1 MRRFVH
7 HISRLLDR
15 TPLAVIV
22 ASLALSNAA
31 AQDGL
36 HVVDLGRSDRGHIQ
50 EALGAHQLRWV
61 GVLGSDLALIR
72 GDRVAISDIP
82 DLRYVEPFIS
92 ARKATPAL
100 AARIFASR
108 PAARGFQADY
118 IVIPADRS
126 RETRARLAALAASLG
141 GSAGLVDSDALTM
154 RVRIDDP
161 GLRLLLDSPD
171 VVWAEHA
178 AEPEADDEFVREFGG
193 ANYVE
198 LLDGF
203 TGAGVVCEVVDG
215 GLLETHADFA
225 AAPPIMLTANTT
237 FTEHG
242 TSTYGLLFGSGASDL
257 SAIGMIPD
265 AVGLFSS
272 YHHIDDRDAH
282 LAMLESPPYLG
293 VLQSNSWGSGINRRY
308 TAVSAEV
315 DDAIFRHGVV
325 VLQSQSNTGSPDS
338 RPEAWAK
345 NVVSVGGVQGK
356 GTLDRADDTW
366 GGVASTGPALDG
378 RVKPDLVLFN
388 DGIWTPND
396 TGDTDHHLF
405 TGTSAATPAVAGHFG
420 IMLEMFDAGMFNQPA
435 EAGRPM
441 LKVESQGSG
450 QGVRSPPRVA
460 TAKALMINS
469 ARPYDFT
476 SAADDLGRFRQGWG
490 TPDLRRLRDNAPLT
504 FVLDGSEPLVQGES
518 WGGVFNVAQGQ
529 TDLRVTLVY
538 NDPAALPM
546 AVSAIV
552 NDLDLRLTS
561 PSGVVYHGNAGLI
574 DGPWSVPG
582 GSPDRVNTVEN
593 VFVPQPEPGP
603 WLIDVRAFRVN
614 EDADTS
620 TPEFDVPFSLVASG
634 GSFSASPTL
643 VPLGE
648 IPAEIPANTPVSFEF
663 RAVGF
668 TPVGDGEVILDSL
681 AGPATAPLVWTG
693 GDRFG
698 VTFNSLPCGSIS
710 GFRFSA
716 TTPGGGE
723 ASYPPGPDASVA
735 VEITKTAELT
745 PTGSWQTDASA
756 GLTMGGWVQGTPA
769 GGGLRFDPPVDAD
782 GDGVCWLTDN
792 RAGTSDISGGSAV
805 LTSPVFDVD
814 ETPGATL
821 EYDLWLACDNAGT
834 PAEDT
839 LTVEFSVD
847 DGQSWTPLRTERST
861 FRWVHRVV
869 DFAVPPGST
878 VLFRFTIADDPDDSI
893 TEAAID
899 GLAVR
904 VDICVPCPADF
915 DGDGDTDLTDVNL
928 FATAFQMLDPAAD
941 LDLDGD
947 VDLAD
952 LFLFLLSF
960 DLGC

>member
-1 MRRFVH
+1 
-7 HISRLLDR
+7 
-15 TPLAVIV
+15 
-22 ASLALSNAA
+22 
-31 AQDGL
+31 
-36 HVVDLGRSDRGHIQ
+36 
-50 EALGAHQLRWV
+50 
-61 GVLGSDLALIR
+61 
-72 GDRVAISDIP
+72 
-82 DLRYVEPFIS
+82 
-92 ARKATPAL
+92 
-100 AARIFASR
+100 
-108 PAARGFQADY
+108 
-118 IVIPADRS
+118 
-126 RETRARLAALAASLG
+126 
-141 GSAGLVDSDALTM
+141 
-154 RVRIDDP
+154 
-161 GLRLLLDSPD
+161 
-171 VVWAEHA
+171 
-178 AEPEADDEFVREFGG
+178 
-193 ANYVE
+193 
-198 LLDGF
+198 
-203 TGAGVVCEVVDG
+203 
-215 GLLETHADFA
+215 
-225 AAPPIMLTANTT
+225 
-237 FTEHG
+237 
-242 TSTYGLLFGSGASDL
+242 
-257 SAIGMIPD
+257 
-265 AVGLFSS
+265 
-272 YHHIDDRDAH
+272 
-282 LAMLESPPYLG
+282 
-293 VLQSNSWGSGINRRY
+293 
-308 TAVSAEV
+308 
-315 DDAIFRHGVV
+315 
-325 VLQSQSNTGSPDS
+325 
-338 RPEAWAK
+338 PEAWAK
-345 NVVSVGGVQGK
+345 NVVSVGGVQGR

-396 TGDTDHHLF
+396 TGNTDHHIF

-420 IMLEMFDAGMFNQPA
+420 IMIEMFGAGLFSQPA
-435 EAGRPM
+435 EAGQS
-441 LKVESQGSG
+441 LLQAESQSEG
-450 QGVRSPPRVA
+450 QGALPSPRIS

-504 FVLDGSEPLVQGES
+504 FVLDSSQPIEQGES

-529 TDLRVTLVY
+529 PDLRVTLVY

-561 PSGVVYHGNAGLI
+561 PSGVIYHGNAGLI
-574 DGPWSVPG
+574 DGPWSVAG
-582 GSPDRVNTVEN
+582 GASDRVNTVEN
-593 VFVPQPEPGP
+593 VFVNQPEPGP
-603 WLIDVRAFRVN
+603 WLIDVRAYRVN
-614 EDADTS
+614 EDADAS

-634 GSFSASPTL
+634 GTLTASPTL

-648 IPAEIPANTPVSFEF
+648 IPAEIPANMPVSFEF

-668 TPVGDGEVILDSL
+668 TPDGDGEVILDSL

-693 GDRFG
+693 GDRFS
-698 VTFNSLPCGSIS
+698 VTFNGLPCGSIS
-710 GFRFSA
+710 GLRFSA
-716 TTPGGGE
+716 ATPGGSE
-723 ASYPPGPDASVA
+723 ASYPPGPGESVA
-735 VEITKTAELT
+735 VAITKTAVLM

-792 RAGTSDISGGSAV
+792 RAGTSDVSGGAAV
-805 LTSPVFDVD
+805 LTSPVFDLGD
-814 ETPGATL
+814 APGATL

-834 PAEDT
+834 SAEDK
-839 LTVEFSVD
+839 LAVEFSA
-847 DGQSWTPLRTERST
+847 DGGQTWTPLRTERST
-861 FRWVHRVV
+861 FRWVHREI
-869 DFAVPPGST
+869 DLSQALLPGAS
-878 VLFRFTIADDPDDSI
+878 VRFRFTVADDPDDSV

-904 VDICVPCPADF
+904 VDTCVPCPADF